1 MLTELVST
9 IQQKRPMRKF
19 THFFFIVGILNFSF
33 LTTVNAQ
40 CGAGQTYNNYC
51 YGRGETNHVAFEFCP
66 SAGMIAQS
74 NIIQGNFVIP
84 PNTLTVYQGT
94 SGSGITGTVVFG
106 PATADVSGNTI
117 TATVADA
124 CLIFVTNTLLRQT
137 LTCNDGFVGASELRV
152 CSQSNSDP
160 STATLILSADEFC
173 ETDGPQTIGG
183 GLPIGG
189 VYSGIGVTDN
199 GNGTTFTFEPSIAGA
214 GTTSITY
221 TQAGNVATDVITVV
235 GSNVASFTALADLC
249 MDAGIQS
256 GLGGGTPTGGV
267 YSGLGVTDDGNGM
280 TYSFNPAIA
289 GLGITDITYT
299 LNTDCTPATTD
310 QVEILPAC
318 GCPAMQSNFFYCF
331 GNNETDIVT
340 FEVCPSAGMAAQAT
354 ITGGTLGTFVSD
366 GDVLNVY
373 SGASGSGS
381 SGTLIGNALNGDLSG
396 NILSSGIADD
406 CLIFIVSTGP
416 VGSCQDGHENPLSVC
431 GQSVTPNIT
440 FLNPGDFCETDGIQS
455 NLGGGLPMGGVYSGP
470 GVTDD
475 GNGMTF
481 SFDPAAAG
489 TGTHILTYTK
499 DNDSDNVTIEV
510 FEANFP
516 SFTALPD
523 LCIDAG
529 IQSGLGGGSPA
540 NGTYAG
546 PGVTDN
552 GDGTYDFN
560 PAIAGLGIH
569 TITYT
574 TKTGCMDSA
583 FDTVEVLAACG
594 CPSGQQV
601 FFHCQ
606 DNLESNLVL
615 FEICP
620 VNSSMAVQATIT
632 QGTYGTYV
640 SDNDAI
646 TVYSG
651 VTGTGVNGNQVYNGS
666 NTNFAGTV
674 ITSLNADGCLTFV
687 SNTGPVGSC
696 VTGEE
701 VPLTICATDVPP
713 PTNFTAPADLCLN
726 EGVQSG
732 LNGGTPT
739 GGVYSGSGVTDDGN
753 GLTYSFDPTAA
764 GVGIHPIIYS
774 VNGDPATDDIEVFAL
789 PAVTLALSEAFCEND
804 GIQTGLGGGMPTGGI
819 YSGTSVTDDGN
830 GMTFSFDPST
840 GPDGYQ
846 ITYTFTDANGCT
858 NSSSTLGVIVN
869 EVPSVTFTAPTDIC
883 VNDSVQNGLGGGIPT
898 GGTYAGPG
906 VTDDSNGLT
915 YSFDPAAAG
924 IGTHSITY
932 TYTDGN
938 GCTNTDNDEVEVFT
952 LPTISFTALADLC
965 VDAGIQSSLG
975 SGTPTGGVYS
985 GSGVT
990 DDGNGLTYSFDPAT
1004 AGVGMHSIS
1013 YTYTDNNGCTNA
1025 ANDEVEVFA
1034 LPAVTLTLSVAF
1046 CENDGI
1052 QTGLGGGMPTGGIYS
1067 GTSVTDDGNGMTFS
1081 FDPSTGPDG
1090 YQITYTFTDAN
1101 GCTNSSSTLGVIVNE
1116 VPSVTFTAPTDICVN
1131 DSVQNGLGGG
1141 IPTGG
1146 TYAGPGVTDDGN
1158 GSTYSFDP
1166 AAAGAGIQNI
1176 SYSFTNGSGCSD
1188 TASDDLV
1195 VLGAPAVSIQPYNG
1209 LPFDEV
1215 CLNSSSTYRSS
1226 ASTFGPP
1233 TVTTYTWAA
1242 SNTTFTPNI
1251 GSPTAQDGTY
1261 ERVDASWT
1269 TPGSQTV
1276 DLTVTYANG
1285 CVQVAPQLAVDV
1297 QPAPAIICPTS
1308 QTVQTSNNGNGDC
1321 TADATFTNPID
1332 LNGACDPQTL
1342 TLSVNG
1348 GIASTVIP
1356 GASNTQSLDLGVN
1369 TLSYVITDGGGN
1381 MGNCSFNIT
1390 VEDDEAP
1397 VIDCTSASIEFDGED
1412 TLTFSIADVYND
1424 ASSTDNC
1431 GVVNLISPIIDQT
1444 VSCDQLGDV
1453 IPVTVEVND
1462 GNGNSTTCTT
1472 NITIG
1477 GLPCGF
1483 SNSYGLGDCFDP
1495 NGNEANYDVPTGT
1508 FSLISDGCSPE
1519 FPYTSDDQSFIKY
1532 ELCGNGVI
1540 EAYVRKIDGD
1550 GYAGIAMRES
1560 IDPGA
1565 RKVGIATNRINRIL
1579 KEIRVFP
1586 NYPAFPQQ
1594 LFSYDKFWLKLERLN
1609 NTFFRAYAS
1618 TNGINYTPFISQGIQ
1633 MTGCLEIGLYVYSNN
1648 DGQTVKA
1655 EFTNVS
1661 IIPSTGNLNEGDF
1674 PYETGVKPISG
1685 LDIGLSPNP
1694 AKDRINLDLSKL
1706 IGQEARIQIYNIHG
1720 QLIEERQIDAI
1731 EEANENFDIESYPSG
1746 TYLINIQL
1754 AMQQQTLKLIKQ

>member
-1 MLTELVST
+1 
-9 IQQKRPMRKF
+9 MRKF

-189 VYSGIGVTDN
+189 VYSGTGVTDN

-869 EVPSVTFTAPTDIC
+869 EVPSVTFTAPADI
-883 VNDSVQNGLGGGIPT
+883 
-898 GGTYAGPG
+898 
-906 VTDDSNGLT
+906 
-915 YSFDPAAAG
+915 
-924 IGTHSITY
+924 
-932 TYTDGN
+932 
-938 GCTNTDNDEVEVFT
+938 
-952 LPTISFTALADLC
+952 
-965 VDAGIQSSLG
+965 
-975 SGTPTGGVYS
+975 
-985 GSGVT
+985 
-990 DDGNGLTYSFDPAT
+990 
-1004 AGVGMHSIS
+1004 
-1013 YTYTDNNGCTNA
+1013 
-1025 ANDEVEVFA
+1025 
-1034 LPAVTLTLSVAF
+1034 
-1046 CENDGI
+1046 CENDG
-1052 QTGLGGGMPTGGIYS
+1052 
-1067 GTSVTDDGNGMTFS
+1067 
-1081 FDPSTGPDG
+1081 
-1090 YQITYTFTDAN
+1090 
-1101 GCTNSSSTLGVIVNE
+1101 
-1116 VPSVTFTAPTDICVN
+1116 
-1131 DSVQNGLGGG
+1131 VQNGLGGG